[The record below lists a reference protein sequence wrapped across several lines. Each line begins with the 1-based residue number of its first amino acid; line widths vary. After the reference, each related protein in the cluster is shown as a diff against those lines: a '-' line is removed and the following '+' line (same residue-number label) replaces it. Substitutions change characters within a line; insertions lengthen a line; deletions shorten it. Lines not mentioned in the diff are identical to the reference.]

1 MLKLWLVKQQQKT
14 INLKKISGNLNM
26 NLAFVPPACLSLH
39 QNNLLCPS
47 SNSGTQTTLIC
58 GDDATAIPIGL
69 ELIGAARQMYGCN
82 RPLNVGKRSGK
93 IVNNQ

>member
-1 MLKLWLVKQQQKT
+1 MQQQKT

-26 NLAFVPPACLSLH
+26 NLTFVVPPACLSLH

-47 SNSGTQTTLIC
+47 SNNGTQTTLIC
-58 GDDATAIPIGL
+58 GDDATAILIGL
-69 ELIGAARQMYGCN
+69 ELIGAARQMCGCN

>member
-1 MLKLWLVKQQQKT
+1 
-14 INLKKISGNLNM
+14 M
-26 NLAFVPPACLSLH
+26 NLTFVVPPACLSLH

-47 SNSGTQTTLIC
+47 SNNGTQTTLIC
-58 GDDATAIPIGL
+58 GDDATAILIGL

-93 IVNNQ
+93 IVITNERRVGLSFTGQFERCK